1 MSDEFPALE
10 GEVSMQ
16 VPAGEGEAVPEE
28 AAAPEPAAA
37 APVVEMRKK
46 KPCAL
51 YWKRPKSHLYEYNYG
66 YGENYY
72 KGMIDYLDERSNG
85 FKPSPPKPLNWAERA
100 LKSYTEKREAAA
112 RSNAINPDVEL
123 LHKIRNNVNTY
134 TVHAKAYARKYTTLS
149 SLMLWMHQWQN
160 KQDPTTDRSD
170 ASQNQASSIIV
181 LNWNPAKMSR
191 YQKYDNKKNPKKKSK
206 TKQNKRG

>member
-72 KGMIDYLDERSNG
+72 KVRLELSAVSEVILS
-85 FKPSPPKPLNWAERA
+85 W
-100 LKSYTEKREAAA
+100 AA
-112 RSNAINPDVEL
+112 RQFWVRFIPFSDGP
-123 LHKIRNNVNTY
+123 IRLRTWLKWNG
-134 TVHAKAYARKYTTLS
+134 
-149 SLMLWMHQWQN
+149 
-160 KQDPTTDRSD
+160 KQ
-170 ASQNQASSIIV
+170 
-181 LNWNPAKMSR
+181 KM
-191 YQKYDNKKNPKKKSK
+191 
-206 TKQNKRG
+206 

>member
-1 MSDEFPALE
+1 MGSRCLTIVKTRCTFVTGLFGRLTHVPIKYPKKMSDEFPALE

-123 LHKIRNNVNTY
+123 SHKIRNNVNTY

-149 SLMLWMHQWQN
+149 SLICECINDKTNKIRQQTDQMHH
-160 KQDPTTDRSD
+160 
-170 ASQNQASSIIV
+170 
-181 LNWNPAKMSR
+181 
-191 YQKYDNKKNPKKKSK
+191 K
-206 TKQNKRG
+206 TKQVQ

>member
-10 GEVSMQ
+10 GEVPME
-16 VPAGEGEAVPEE
+16 VPAGEGEPVPVAEEE
-28 AAAPEPAAA
+28 AAAAPVEV

-72 KGMIDYLDERSNG
+72 KGMIDYLDERSSG
-85 FKPSPPKPLNWAERA
+85 FKPSPPKAQNWAERA
-100 LKSYTEKREAAA
+100 LKTYTERRQAAA
-112 RSNAINPDVEL
+112 RSTAVDPDVEL

-149 SLMLWMHQWQN
+149 SLML
-160 KQDPTTDRSD
+160 
-170 ASQNQASSIIV
+170 
-181 LNWNPAKMSR
+181 
-191 YQKYDNKKNPKKKSK
+191 
-206 TKQNKRG
+206 

>member
-1 MSDEFPALE
+1 MEIALIKINPKLFQPK
-10 GEVSMQ
+10 EV
-16 VPAGEGEAVPEE
+16 
-28 AAAPEPAAA
+28 
-37 APVVEMRKK
+37 
-46 KPCAL
+46 
-51 YWKRPKSHLYEYNYG
+51 KSWREKLLPQTFWLNVSLPLINEYNHFFL
-66 YGENYY
+66 

-191 YQKYDNKKNPKKKSK
+191 YQKYDNKKTPKKKSK